1 MASRALYSPRHPM
14 LKKRDGFEDILE
26 ERRRSSDLRYALR
39 CYTPTLYKGL
49 VPCKASMLKS
59 IVLQSDHLQY
69 VIKQVSSESG
79 DRTECVA
86 EEASLILDEMAHRLQ
101 LSTVRFFAFM
111 LNKAFKRLF
120 RSVCV
125 NEEGIQRLQQAVQE
139 HPVVLLPSH
148 RSYMDF
154 LMMSYLLYMYDLPLP
169 VIAAGMDF
177 MSMKFVGEML
187 RMSGAF
193 FIRRS
198 FGGDKLYW
206 AVFSEYVKTML
217 RNGYAPIEFF
227 LEGTRSRTCKSLT
240 PKTGLLNIVM
250 EPFFKGELFDVNLVP
265 VSISYERIL
274 EESLYARELLGIPK
288 PKESTSGLL
297 KARRV
302 LSEDYGSM
310 YVYFGHPV
318 SVRSLTE
325 GKITR
330 SQYNLLPRYD
340 TCNQPRSECF
350 ALKAYIIHTK
360 HLNVFLASASSVL
373 TALDGGA
380 AKGYV
385 EIPPVERA
393 IAMQLCPQSAAAWRG
408 NPRLPSRACKF
419 SSALTAKAYRAAG
432 QELRTA
438 TDLALRATK
447 VTARS
452 LGQTM
457 STLVVQERHLWLNL
471 ADMREADKHRF
482 LDSPISQA
490 GLFGDA
496 VESFA
501 KQFSAA
507 QKQTEGIRHILPRRP
522 AAVITPPPAAVPPP
536 ARRRGRPPTASTS
549 APARPQ
555 QQPSHRPQHGAGS
568 RKAAQPVSGPARPV
582 KPPPARRRGCPPTA
596 STYAPARPQQQP
608 PRAGSRKAAQPVSAP
623 ARPIKRQAID
633 LKDAYFHVSILP
645 GHRPFLRFA
654 FEGRAYQYKVLPFGL
669 SLSPRVFTKVMEATL
684 VPLRQRGI
692 RILNYLND
700 WLILA
705 QFRAQLCEHR
715 DVDVASVAFPYL
727 GTLSQCYP
735 MSHYFTNHKAICVLD
750 DVYNCFN
757 FLRNMFSNEFILCP
771 GDSVQD
777 FEEACYLLMK
787 RGVLQVSEH
796 EIVMSA
802 SGHSTLA
809 FLSSVLD
816 PFLQGYQVVS
826 RYLCEETNENLT
838 EKEFIPAVRNFA
850 LKLILAGRLKCY
862 EALSSDLQKNALAA
876 FLRLKGVRKVKVG
889 DQVTL
894 KVNKIAVNSLEDT
907 LGGKIPTQKPIL
919 ARL

>member
-14 LKKRDGFEDILE
+14 LKKRDDFEDILE

-39 CYTPTLYKGL
+39 CYTPTLYRGL

-79 DRTECVA
+79 ESTEGVS
-86 EEASLILDEMAHRLQ
+86 EEASLILDEMAHCLQ
-101 LSTVRFFAFM
+101 LSTIRFFAFT
-111 LNKAFKRLF
+111 LSKAFKRLF

-154 LMMSYLLYMYDLPLP
+154 LMMSYLLYTYDLPLP

-318 SVRSLTE
+318 SVRSLAE
-325 GKITR
+325 GKINR
-330 SQYNLLPRYD
+330 SQYNLLPRYIPQKPSAD
-340 TCNQPRSECF
+340 THEFLSDAAFRLVRIQEENMVLKPWVLIATLLLQNPDGLDLSSLAEQTDWLRHLALAFGAFLDWPDHEACSEVVSCSLALHRHLLSVSAGHVQLSVTDVPQVETTPEEAVFHQAVVVLSCASYRNQI
-350 ALKAYIIHTK
+350 LH
-360 HLNVFLASASSVL
+360 VFLRP
-373 TALDGGA
+373 ALLA
-380 AKGYV
+380 M
-385 EIPPVERA
+385 
-393 IAMQLCPQSAAAWRG
+393 AMQSA
-408 NPRLPSRACKF
+408 NS
-419 SSALTAKAYRAAG
+419 
-432 QELRTA
+432 
-438 TDLALRATK
+438 
-447 VTARS
+447 
-452 LGQTM
+452 
-457 STLVVQERHLWLNL
+457 N
-471 ADMREADKHRF
+471 
-482 LDSPISQA
+482 
-490 GLFGDA
+490 
-496 VESFA
+496 
-501 KQFSAA
+501 
-507 QKQTEGIRHILPRRP
+507 
-522 AAVITPPPAAVPPP
+522 
-536 ARRRGRPPTASTS
+536 
-549 APARPQ
+549 
-555 QQPSHRPQHGAGS
+555 
-568 RKAAQPVSGPARPV
+568 RK
-582 KPPPARRRGCPPTA
+582 
-596 STYAPARPQQQP
+596 
-608 PRAGSRKAAQPVSAP
+608 
-623 ARPIKRQAID
+623 
-633 LKDAYFHVSILP
+633 
-645 GHRPFLRFA
+645 
-654 FEGRAYQYKVLPFGL
+654 
-669 SLSPRVFTKVMEATL
+669 
-684 VPLRQRGI
+684 
-692 RILNYLND
+692 
-700 WLILA
+700 
-705 QFRAQLCEHR
+705 
-715 DVDVASVAFPYL
+715 
-727 GTLSQCYP
+727 
-735 MSHYFTNHKAICVLD
+735 D
-750 DVYNCFN
+750 DVYNGFN
-757 FLRNMFSNEFILCP
+757 FLRKVFSNEFILCP

-787 RGVLQVSEH
+787 RGVLQVLEH

-816 PFLQGYQVVS
+816 PFLQGYQVVC

-838 EKEFIPAVRNFA
+838 EKEFIPAVRSFA

-876 FLRLKGVRKVKVG
+876 FLRLKAVRKVKVG

-894 KVNKIAVNSLEDT
+894 KVNKVAVNSLEDI

>member
-1 MASRALYSPRHPM
+1 MEMESRALYSPRHPM
-14 LKKRDGFEDILE
+14 LKKQDDFEDILE

-39 CYTPTLYKGL
+39 CYTPTLYRGL

-79 DRTECVA
+79 DSSECVA

-101 LSTVRFFAFM
+101 LSTIRFFAFT
-111 LNKAFKRLF
+111 LSKAFKRLF

-154 LMMSYLLYMYDLPLP
+154 LMMSYLLYTYDLPLP

-318 SVRSLTE
+318 SVRSLAE
-325 GKITR
+325 GKINR
-330 SQYNLLPRYD
+330 SQYNLLPRYIPQKPSAD
-340 TCNQPRSECF
+340 THEFLNDAAFRLVRIQEENMVLKPWVLIATLLLQNPDGLDLSSLAEQTDWLRHLALAFGAFLDWPDDEACSEVISCSLALHRHLLSVSAGHVQLSVTDAPQVETTPEEDVFHRAVVVLSCASYRNQI
-350 ALKAYIIHTK
+350 LH
-360 HLNVFLASASSVL
+360 VFLRP
-373 TALDGGA
+373 ALLA
-380 AKGYV
+380 V
-385 EIPPVERA
+385 
-393 IAMQLCPQSAAAWRG
+393 AMQSA
-408 NPRLPSRACKF
+408 NS
-419 SSALTAKAYRAAG
+419 
-432 QELRTA
+432 
-438 TDLALRATK
+438 
-447 VTARS
+447 
-452 LGQTM
+452 
-457 STLVVQERHLWLNL
+457 N
-471 ADMREADKHRF
+471 
-482 LDSPISQA
+482 
-490 GLFGDA
+490 
-496 VESFA
+496 
-501 KQFSAA
+501 
-507 QKQTEGIRHILPRRP
+507 
-522 AAVITPPPAAVPPP
+522 
-536 ARRRGRPPTASTS
+536 
-549 APARPQ
+549 
-555 QQPSHRPQHGAGS
+555 
-568 RKAAQPVSGPARPV
+568 RK
-582 KPPPARRRGCPPTA
+582 
-596 STYAPARPQQQP
+596 
-608 PRAGSRKAAQPVSAP
+608 
-623 ARPIKRQAID
+623 
-633 LKDAYFHVSILP
+633 
-645 GHRPFLRFA
+645 
-654 FEGRAYQYKVLPFGL
+654 
-669 SLSPRVFTKVMEATL
+669 
-684 VPLRQRGI
+684 
-692 RILNYLND
+692 
-700 WLILA
+700 
-705 QFRAQLCEHR
+705 
-715 DVDVASVAFPYL
+715 
-727 GTLSQCYP
+727 
-735 MSHYFTNHKAICVLD
+735 D
-750 DVYNCFN
+750 DVYNSFN

-787 RGVLQVSEH
+787 RGVLQVLEH

-816 PFLQGYQVVS
+816 PFLQGYQVVC
-826 RYLCEETNENLT
+826 RYLCEETNENLM
-838 EKEFIPAVRNFA
+838 EKEFIPAVRSFA

-876 FLRLKGVRKVKVG
+876 FLRLKAVRKVKVG
-889 DQVTL
+889 EQETL

>member
-14 LKKRDGFEDILE
+14 LKKRDDFEDILE

-39 CYTPTLYKGL
+39 CYTPTLYRGL

-79 DRTECVA
+79 ESTEGVS
-86 EEASLILDEMAHRLQ
+86 EEASLILDEMAHCLQ
-101 LSTVRFFAFM
+101 LSTIRFFAFT
-111 LNKAFKRLF
+111 LSKAFKRLF

-154 LMMSYLLYMYDLPLP
+154 LMMSYLLYTYDLPLP

-217 RNGYAPIEFF
+217 RLHLPLSFSPAP
-227 LEGTRSRTCKSLT
+227 
-240 PKTGLLNIVM
+240 GLLNIVM

-318 SVRSLTE
+318 SVRSLAE
-325 GKITR
+325 GKINR
-330 SQYNLLPRYD
+330 SQYNLLPRYIPQKPSAD
-340 TCNQPRSECF
+340 THEFLSDAAFRLVRIQEENMV
-350 ALKAYIIHTK
+350 LKPWVLIAT
-360 HLNVFLASASSVL
+360 LLLQNPDGLDLSSLAEQ
-373 TALDGGA
+373 TD
-380 AKGYV
+380 
-385 EIPPVERA
+385 
-393 IAMQLCPQSAAAWRG
+393 W
-408 NPRLPSRACKF
+408 
-419 SSALTAKAYRAAG
+419 
-432 QELRTA
+432 LRH
-438 TDLALRATK
+438 LALAFG
-447 VTARS
+447 A
-452 LGQTM
+452 
-457 STLVVQERHLWLNL
+457 
-471 ADMREADKHRF
+471 F
-482 LDSPISQA
+482 LDWP
-490 GLFGDA
+490 
-496 VESFA
+496 
-501 KQFSAA
+501 
-507 QKQTEGIRHILPRRP
+507 
-522 AAVITPPPAAVPPP
+522 
-536 ARRRGRPPTASTS
+536 
-549 APARPQ
+549 
-555 QQPSHRPQHGAGS
+555 
-568 RKAAQPVSGPARPV
+568 
-582 KPPPARRRGCPPTA
+582 
-596 STYAPARPQQQP
+596 
-608 PRAGSRKAAQPVSAP
+608 
-623 ARPIKRQAID
+623 
-633 LKDAYFHVSILP
+633 
-645 GHRPFLRFA
+645 
-654 FEGRAYQYKVLPFGL
+654 
-669 SLSPRVFTKVMEATL
+669 
-684 VPLRQRGI
+684 
-692 RILNYLND
+692 
-700 WLILA
+700 
-705 QFRAQLCEHR
+705 
-715 DVDVASVAFPYL
+715 
-727 GTLSQCYP
+727 
-735 MSHYFTNHKAICVLD
+735 D
-750 DVYNCFN
+750 DVYNGFN
-757 FLRNMFSNEFILCP
+757 FLRKVFSNEFILCP

-787 RGVLQVSEH
+787 RGVLQVLEH

-816 PFLQGYQVVS
+816 PFLQGYQVVC

-838 EKEFIPAVRNFA
+838 EKEFIPAVRSFA

-876 FLRLKGVRKVKVG
+876 FLRLKAVRKVKVG

-894 KVNKIAVNSLEDT
+894 KVNKVAVNSLEDI

>member
-1 MASRALYSPRHPM
+1 NLFRTRSRKRRSPSASSPCSSLVTHPM
-14 LKKRDGFEDILE
+14 LKKRDSFEDILE
-26 ERRRSSDLRYALR
+26 ERRHSSDLRYALR

-79 DRTECVA
+79 DSTECVA

-101 LSTVRFFAFM
+101 LSTVRFFVFT
-111 LNKAFKRLF
+111 LSKAFKRLF

-330 SQYNLLPRYD
+330 SQYNLLPRCIPQKPSAD
-340 TCNQPRSECF
+340 THEFLNDTAFRLVRIQEGNMVLKPWVLIATLLLQNPDGMDLSSLAEQTDWLRHLALAFGAFLDWPGKGSQSQPQTDHSNQSVRMSGSQDTTPEEAVFHQAVVVLSCASYRNQI
-350 ALKAYIIHTK
+350 LH
-360 HLNVFLASASSVL
+360 VFLRP
-373 TALDGGA
+373 ALLA
-380 AKGYV
+380 V
-385 EIPPVERA
+385 
-393 IAMQLCPQSAAAWRG
+393 AMQSA
-408 NPRLPSRACKF
+408 NS
-419 SSALTAKAYRAAG
+419 
-432 QELRTA
+432 
-438 TDLALRATK
+438 
-447 VTARS
+447 
-452 LGQTM
+452 
-457 STLVVQERHLWLNL
+457 N
-471 ADMREADKHRF
+471 
-482 LDSPISQA
+482 
-490 GLFGDA
+490 
-496 VESFA
+496 
-501 KQFSAA
+501 
-507 QKQTEGIRHILPRRP
+507 
-522 AAVITPPPAAVPPP
+522 
-536 ARRRGRPPTASTS
+536 
-549 APARPQ
+549 
-555 QQPSHRPQHGAGS
+555 
-568 RKAAQPVSGPARPV
+568 RK
-582 KPPPARRRGCPPTA
+582 
-596 STYAPARPQQQP
+596 
-608 PRAGSRKAAQPVSAP
+608 
-623 ARPIKRQAID
+623 
-633 LKDAYFHVSILP
+633 
-645 GHRPFLRFA
+645 
-654 FEGRAYQYKVLPFGL
+654 
-669 SLSPRVFTKVMEATL
+669 
-684 VPLRQRGI
+684 
-692 RILNYLND
+692 
-700 WLILA
+700 
-705 QFRAQLCEHR
+705 
-715 DVDVASVAFPYL
+715 
-727 GTLSQCYP
+727 
-735 MSHYFTNHKAICVLD
+735 D

-757 FLRNMFSNEFILCP
+757 FLRNMFSSEFILCP

-787 RGVLQVSEH
+787 RGVLQVLEH

-876 FLRLKGVRKVKVG
+876 FLRLKAVMKVKVG

-907 LGGKIPTQKPIL
+907 LGKSDVISHQNSWWSSMAMFEI
-919 ARL
+919 AI